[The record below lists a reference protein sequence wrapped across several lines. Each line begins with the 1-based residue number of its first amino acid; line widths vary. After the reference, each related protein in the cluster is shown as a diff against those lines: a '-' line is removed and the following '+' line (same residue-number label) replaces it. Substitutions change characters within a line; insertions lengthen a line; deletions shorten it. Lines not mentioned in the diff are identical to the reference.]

1 MYFLSST
8 YRYTKLLMALS
19 GGICS
24 IGVIAVGILTH
35 APTILI
41 IGGTIWLIESV
52 LLTLDSS
59 KILADIKKQVNKLT
73 TNVEHFRLEN
83 IELNDNVTK
92 LSDLKNQF
100 IEENKQLIKKLELTT
115 TQLDK
120 LNDLKQKY
128 EKINANLNSENTN
141 YHNLNEELTKQKE
154 QFVIEIQ
161 NLKKLIDN
169 NQKQMSELDKIKKE
183 YSIENELL
191 QKQNIQHA
199 EQITKLKNQ
208 LDKLKQ
214 LYISSQELLKKLM
227 DTGDIFSKVENQMTQ
242 NLGNINDIAKKLD
255 TSNDR
260 FDDQIEKLHTITNKM
275 IDLKF
280 EELDTDRD
288 NYISKTEFENYFT
301 KTPSI

>member
-1 MYFLSST
+1 
-8 YRYTKLLMALS
+8 MAIS

-24 IGVIAVGILTH
+24 IGVIAAGLLTH
-35 APTILI
+35 APPVLI
-41 IGGTIWLIESV
+41 VGGTIWLIESI

-59 KILADIKKQVNKLT
+59 KLLSDIKKQVNKLT
-73 TNVEHFRLEN
+73 TNVERFRLEN
-83 IELNDNVTK
+83 VELNDNLNK

-100 IEENKQLIKKLELTT
+100 VEENKQLIDKLKLTT
-115 TQLDK
+115 VQLDK
-120 LNDLKQKY
+120 LNDLKLKY
-128 EKINANLNSENTN
+128 EKINSNLTSENSN
-141 YHNLNEELTKQKE
+141 YHKLNEELTKQKE
-154 QFVIEIQ
+154 QFTIEIR
-161 NLKKLIDN
+161 NLKELITS
-169 NQKQMSELDKIKKE
+169 NQKQMCELDKIKKE

-191 QKQNIQHA
+191 QKQNIQHS

-242 NLGNINDIAKKLD
+242 NLGNISDIAKKLD

-260 FDDQIEKLHTITNKM
+260 FDDQIEKLHAITNKM

-301 KTPSI
+301 RLPSV